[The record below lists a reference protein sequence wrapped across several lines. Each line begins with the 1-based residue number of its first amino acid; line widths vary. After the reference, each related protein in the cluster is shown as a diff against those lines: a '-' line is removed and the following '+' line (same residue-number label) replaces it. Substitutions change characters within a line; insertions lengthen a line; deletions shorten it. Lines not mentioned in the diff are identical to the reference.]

1 MDSATGIITKAIAG
15 FYYVEVGES
24 IYPCKARGIF
34 RKQRLEP
41 LVGDMVEITL
51 PKDDKSEGSL
61 DKILPRK
68 NSLVR
73 PPLANIDRLFIVSAY
88 SNPAPNSLIID
99 KLTAICEHKG
109 IEPILIFNKSDQGD
123 FTAWKSIYKKAG
135 FIVHTVSCA
144 TGDGVENIRKSLR
157 EGISVFSGNSGV
169 GKSSLLNRLFDGF
182 NLATGEVSEKLG
194 RGRHTTRHVEL
205 FRLKEGGYVADTP
218 GFASL
223 DLEKTEIVDKDA
235 LPLAYRDFLPYI
247 DECKFTSCS
256 HTGEKGCAV
265 CAAVERGEI
274 EKSRFESYCKMYDEV
289 KDIKPWMIQKQN

>member
-1 MDSATGIITKAIAG
+1 MDNATGIITKAIAG

-51 PKDDKSEGSL
+51 PMDDKSEGSL

-123 FTAWKSIYKKAG
+123 FTAWESIYKKAG
-135 FIVHTVSCA
+135 FTVHTVSCA
-144 TGDGVENIRKSLR
+144 TGDGVEHIRESLR

-182 NLATGEVSEKLG
+182 DLATGEVSEKLG

-205 FRLKEGGYVADTP
+205 FRLEGGGYVADTP

-235 LPLAYRDFLPYI
+235 LPLAYRDFLPYV